1 MAQPT
6 QYCTFTL
13 DGLLFGV
20 EVERVQEVLASQRM
34 TKVPLAPA
42 VVGGLVN
49 QRGQIVTAIDL
60 RKRLELPDRAESK
73 EPMIIMIRTD
83 NGVTGWLVDA
93 IGDVVET
100 ACAEF
105 EPAPSTLK
113 GVGRELITGAFK
125 LEKQLLLVLDTQ
137 RVMTH
142 AEDGRKGRAASQAA
156 GSLSAGSSL

>member
-42 VVGGLVN
+42 IVGGLVN

-60 RKRLELPDRAESK
+60 RKRLELQERPPGKD
-73 EPMIIMIRTD
+73 PMIIMIRTD

-100 ACAEF
+100 ATAEF

-113 GVGRELITGAFK
+113 GVGRDLITGAFK

-137 RVMTH
+137 RVMTQG
-142 AEDGRKGRAASQAA
+142 EDARKGRPAAVA
-156 GSLSAGSSL
+156 GSPAQTA